1 MQEDLHKIIIYKM
14 ANEPKTFKLFTDYKS
29 EEKKITESQSDFML
43 FTDYKS
49 DENKGLYYLTEQEN
63 AQVDEYVKMFE
74 DEHGNDLSQLD
85 EAFFGKV
92 LGGVAGFLVGPM
104 IGKIIANCL
113 GVEKGV
119 LYDLFTSRLV
129 STA

>member
-1 MQEDLHKIIIYKM
+1 MTFKEYYEKKVTESNAD
-14 ANEPKTFKLFTDYKS
+14 FKLFV
-29 EEKKITESQSDFML
+29 
-43 FTDYKS
+43 DYKS

-63 AQVDEYVKMFE
+63 SQVDEFVKMFE

-92 LGGVAGFLVGPM
+92 LGGVAGFLVGPTL
-104 IGKIIANCL
+104 GKIIANAL

-119 LYDLFTSRLV
+119 LFDMFTSRLV
-129 STA
+129 TTALGSAIGKHMQEKK